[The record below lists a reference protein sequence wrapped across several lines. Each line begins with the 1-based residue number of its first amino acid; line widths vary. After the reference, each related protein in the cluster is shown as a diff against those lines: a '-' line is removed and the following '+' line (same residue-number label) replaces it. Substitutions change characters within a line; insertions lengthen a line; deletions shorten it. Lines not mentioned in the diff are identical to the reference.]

1 MLKPDLLIY
10 LSNSTAPEV
19 RTGLINA
26 LQEIRRELPVQGNAA
41 FAEIKI
47 DSLSAEPMVFKAY
60 SKYNDREGSYLPKP
74 PGDVDT
80 WVLKPKVASRKYV
93 NSPEGYMR
101 DMDTEFKIL
110 ETVAQRLGDNKG
122 AVGRIDLISEKAVC
136 PGCTD
141 VIT

>member
-1 MLKPDLLIY
+1 M
-10 LSNSTAPEV
+10 
-19 RTGLINA
+19 
-26 LQEIRRELPVQGNAA
+26 RRELPEQGNAA

-47 DSLSAEPMVFKAY
+47 DSLSTEPMVFKAY

-80 WVLKPKVASRKYV
+80 WVLKPQVASRKYV

-110 ETVAQRLGDNKG
+110 ETVMQRLGDNKG
-122 AVGRIDLISEKAVC
+122 AVGRIDLICEKAVC
-136 PGCTD
+136 PNCTD
-141 VIT
+141 VITQFHDRYPKIQLNVFTAEN

>member
-1 MLKPDLLIY
+1 
-10 LSNSTAPEV
+10 
-19 RTGLINA
+19 
-26 LQEIRRELPVQGNAA
+26 
-41 FAEIKI
+41 
-47 DSLSAEPMVFKAY
+47 MVFKAY

-122 AVGRIDLISEKAVC
+122 AVGRIDLICEKAVC